1 MQTILIVEDNKDYR
15 ANLADLLQQEL
26 YYTIEAE
33 NGRIG
38 LAMIGDHLPD
48 LILCDID
55 MPIMTGIEMLVLMK
69 QDSKIAGIPIIF
81 ITGHTDELTRKH
93 VKGLGADLCLAK
105 TVSMDDLIKFIYDL
119 LTTTAIQ

>member
-38 LAMIGDHLPD
+38 LAMIGDRLSD

-55 MPIMTGIEMLVLMK
+55 MPIMTGIEMLVSMK
-69 QDSKIAGIPIIF
+69 QDGKVSGIPIIF

-93 VKGLGADLCLAK
+93 VIGLGANLCLAK
-105 TVSMDDLIKFIYDL
+105 TVTICL
-119 LTTTAIQ
+119 LN

>member
-55 MPIMTGIEMLVLMK
+55 MPIMTGIEMLILMK
-69 QDSKIAGIPIIF
+69 QDTRISGTPIIF
-81 ITGHTDELTRKH
+81 IKGHTNELTRKH
-93 VKGLGADLCLAK
+93 MMGLGADLCLAK
-105 TVSMDDLIKFIYDL
+105 SVSRGDLIKNIHDL
-119 LTTTAIQ
+119 LNTPPVQ

>member
-15 ANLADLLQQEL
+15 VNLAELLQQEL
-26 YYTIEAE
+26 YYTLEAE
-33 NGRIG
+33 NGLIG
-38 LAMIGDHLPD
+38 LTMIGDNLPD

-55 MPIMTGIEMLVLMK
+55 MPIMTGVEMLVLMK
-69 QDSKIAGIPIIF
+69 QDSKISGIPIIF

-105 TVSMDDLIKFIYDL
+105 TVSMDDLIKFIYDVL
-119 LTTTAIQ
+119 NAPVVQ

>member
-15 ANLADLLQQEL
+15 VNLAELLQQEL
-26 YYTIEAE
+26 YYTLEAE

-38 LAMIGDHLPD
+38 LTMIGDNLPD

-55 MPIMTGIEMLVLMK
+55 MPIMTGVEMLVLMK
-69 QDSKIAGIPIIF
+69 QDSRIAGIPIIF
-81 ITGHTDELTRKH
+81 ITGHSDERTRKQ

-105 TVSMDDLIKFIYDL
+105 TVSMDDLIKFIHDL
-119 LTTTAIQ
+119 LDAPAVQ

>member
-38 LAMIGDHLPD
+38 LAMIGDNLPD

-55 MPIMTGIEMLVLMK
+55 MPIMTGVEMLVLMK